1 MPDTAESFLAD
12 LDNPKPKG
20 PDTAESFLADLDRAT
35 PDQAASVRA
44 AIFGSEDPNAQP
56 APTEMVDLLL
66 ETRGHNARVE
76 SEAAKYG
83 KELDREAFPGIFKAA
98 PSDQALEFER
108 MGGAEG
114 YRKAERALALERMG
128 GTPTVGQVVSEVNAA
143 KQDARLA
150 EDASALRREEA
161 PWLIRHGARFAVG
174 ALEQAQAA
182 GEYVRENLI
191 RPAAPDIAE
200 AMRGLGGRYGMTP
213 EGTDAIR
220 RDTPGVPGAIAEMAG
235 QTAAFV
241 PQVALG
247 GVPGAAAVSTAAAGG
262 DAMAGLETAVFLK
275 TAGGLTRLFGGASQ
289 SVIRQVLAEGGAMTA
304 AGVATRMGFHGD
316 PGTLH
321 QAGVDA
327 LTGLA
332 FGIMG
337 GSARAKEAAKQYRA
351 ALESGKTLDAAAIE
365 AGIPP
370 EKIRN
375 IDLDAAMA
383 EGQRQREAAKAS
395 VTPVEAPLERPPQS
409 DVVARPAPEPTAP
422 EKPVSV
428 APVAPDAPASKTLVG
443 TDKRG
448 KEVWDIRGRYYVKD
462 GQGRYGAAHP
472 QEVAEAKASAQ
483 ASGQAP
489 AEASVSS
496 GLAKRR
502 FGGLTPDEV
511 RVALEATEAMPD
523 LGKYSL
529 REAAEGVV
537 PGAQTRVDRIFD
549 KNAGMDPGAK
559 DSFAD
564 YVRERAKSE
573 AADIYHSYDK
583 LREML
588 RSEYGDRIP
597 LFRAESPNKI
607 GNKNTLN
614 FMDTREGARK
624 YVRQGS
630 EPKERVLVAKMVP
643 IEDIAAVHARGAY
656 REFVVFNRE
665 SNSLETH
672 GLDARAQPPAPESAA
687 IEPRVG
693 TPTAEVVKRPS
704 ILDAAEKAGY
714 PGAKE
719 AREALDAIP
728 DSTTRWD
735 PVRKEWTRDP
745 VDFTEV
751 EARPMEAAPAEAPA
765 PRPSKQ
771 AERGALSL
779 APVGEL
785 VTDVARGVKRAFGS
799 FISRVEALDTPAA
812 KEAAAKAKVAA
823 DQTRAFRGEMGR
835 ELLAVEKLTG
845 QPIVTEHGKAATTL
859 ATPEFVPGKTY
870 AVSPLYDAMEGRS
883 VPADPAQARIIKAG
897 QALVSKRGEL
907 FQREGFQQYD
917 AQTDTWAPFQNRGG
931 EIAPR
936 IMTPEFSEIIQAG
949 PRSKAWRPTIEA
961 FADLNNVPVSEV
973 EAYFNSRHKEAN
985 GEGPEGAS
993 KRAQA
998 EFKRGF
1004 DRVPVVVRVGGENF
1018 RLFETN
1024 PATYF
1029 RRLAEAGASRL
1040 GVVKAFGQDTGT
1052 QNPVSDL
1059 RERFRTETGKPED
1072 FVALQRLLHG
1082 QSKDRPIV
1090 DPSSA
1095 TGGLVRN
1102 LGRAWTGLKELLLS
1116 GSAVTNIPESLGST
1130 RDVTG
1135 SLGLARAIFRAFR
1148 GSKDPIN
1155 ATVEALGYKTT
1166 DAINMS
1172 YDPANPRESTI
1183 RAFTEL
1189 ASRGTLRKFVEEIQE
1204 RVAAIGGKEFA
1215 DRLAAGK
1222 GGERDV
1228 QRLLVLG
1235 KSQAEARRLAAGQGT
1250 HAEYDAVG
1258 RSVPSSTV
1266 GANLSRAERSWVEN
1280 TRALKPINAIASYA
1294 HNTIRNAAMQG
1305 KAFLST
1311 MGTLADPSLTNAQR
1325 AKRAFAATRHLTG
1338 FVVGKSL
1345 QGAMQYFLMSSL
1357 IGGKT
1362 GASIAASEAEDDPAK
1377 FALTSFIMA
1386 TVGGPY
1392 AAAGRALFGDGDISA
1407 ISPQLSVALQ
1417 FKDALAGE
1425 GRYRDMP
1432 IEERMK
1438 AIGERV
1444 LPASK
1449 YIRGIAVATGLASEE
1464 SRNIDISRAAYWR
1477 WRREFDKPVN
1487 WGADLKDDNGYRTAL
1502 KSAYLDMTRGG
1513 DPEVVSKKVL
1523 AAIGGE
1529 DAIGKDKKKA
1539 AESIRRRM
1547 LLTAPAVKGKLDA
1560 LKSRIGD
1567 KAYKTL
1573 ETHDALLES
1582 LADSVQR
1589 GG

>member
-1 MPDTAESFLAD
+1 MP
-12 LDNPKPKG
+12 
-20 PDTAESFLADLDRAT
+20 
-35 PDQAASVRA
+35 
-44 AIFGSEDPNAQP
+44 DPNAIFDALDTEYQRREAEAGAFP
-56 APTEMVDLLL
+56 ADLAEIAKTTPYVAEKLARQRGWSPTAAVDPEAFAYETAERLLKEAPDTPDEDVLAIKAWAERRKGVNVVREETAAKAGQDMTSAAGSAFNATAVPLASEASRATFGIPEFVARKVVAPVVEAVTGANPATKDQVQAAQAQGREAHPFLSDLSGGVGATAGAMTLMVPAAGAMTPVLAKVGMSPGVASTVANLLAGAAHGGAVEGSAEGAL
-66 ETRGHNARVE
+66 RSGLFMGGQSALGRVFRGATPGAARYVA
-76 SEAAKYG
+76 SEAAAGSTASVLAQLATEGHADPARVLADGVVNALFGIGGARAASRAKA
-83 KELDREAFPGIFKAA
+83 REHVAAEVAKGREIPEIVSDDVFKAMWEESRNYPDPMVEA
-98 PSDQALEFER
+98 ASTRGEF
-108 MGGAEG
+108 
-114 YRKAERALALERMG
+114 
-128 GTPTVGQVVSEVNAA
+128 
-143 KQDARLA
+143 DARLA
-150 EDASALRREEA
+150 EMQASKAE
-161 PWLIRHGARFAVG
+161 I
-174 ALEQAQAA
+174 
-182 GEYVRENLI
+182 
-191 RPAAPDIAE
+191 PAIDPVAE
-200 AMRGLGGRYGMTP
+200 AK
-213 EGTDAIR
+213 A
-220 RDTPGVPGAIAEMAG
+220 
-235 QTAAFV
+235 TAAEF
-241 PQVALG
+241 
-247 GVPGAAAVSTAAAGG
+247 
-262 DAMAGLETAVFLK
+262 D
-275 TAGGLTRLFGGASQ
+275 
-289 SVIRQVLAEGGAMTA
+289 
-304 AGVATRMGFHGD
+304 
-316 PGTLH
+316 
-321 QAGVDA
+321 
-327 LTGLA
+327 
-332 FGIMG
+332 
-337 GSARAKEAAKQYRA
+337 
-351 ALESGKTLDAAAIE
+351 
-365 AGIPP
+365 
-370 EKIRN
+370 
-375 IDLDAAMA
+375 
-383 EGQRQREAAKAS
+383 
-395 VTPVEAPLERPPQS
+395 
-409 DVVARPAPEPTAP
+409 ARPTPEPTAP

-443 TDKRG
+443 MDNRG
-448 KEVWDIRGRYYVKD
+448 REVWDIRGRYYVKD

-483 ASGQAP
+483 G
-489 AEASVSS
+489 
-496 GLAKRR
+496 
-502 FGGLTPDEV
+502 
-511 RVALEATEAMPD
+511 
-523 LGKYSL
+523 
-529 REAAEGVV
+529 
-537 PGAQTRVDRIFD
+537 
-549 KNAGMDPGAK
+549 
-559 DSFAD
+559 
-564 YVRERAKSE
+564 
-573 AADIYHSYDK
+573 
-583 LREML
+583 
-588 RSEYGDRIP
+588 
-597 LFRAESPNKI
+597 
-607 GNKNTLN
+607 
-614 FMDTREGARK
+614 
-624 YVRQGS
+624 
-630 EPKERVLVAKMVP
+630 
-643 IEDIAAVHARGAY
+643 
-656 REFVVFNRE
+656 
-665 SNSLETH
+665 
-672 GLDARAQPPAPESAA
+672 AA
-687 IEPRVG
+687 IEPRVEA
-693 TPTAEVVKRPS
+693 PTAEVVKRPS
-704 ILDAAEKAGY
+704 ALDALERAGY

-765 PRPSKQ
+765 PRPGKQ

-845 QPIVTEHGKAATTL
+845 QPIVTEHGRAATTL

-961 FADLNNVPVSEV
+961 FADLNNVPVPEV

-1166 DAINMS
+1166 DAINTS

-1189 ASRGTLRKFVEEIQE
+1189 MSRGTLRKFVEEIQE
-1204 RVAAIGGKEFA
+1204 RVAAIGGKEWV
-1215 DRLAAGK
+1215 DGLAAGK
-1222 GGERDV
+1222 GKERDV

-1250 HAEYDAVG
+1250 QAEYDAVG

-1311 MGTLADPSLTNAQR
+1311 MGTLTDPSLTNAQR
-1325 AKRAFAATRHLTG
+1325 AQRAFAATRHLTG

-1362 GASIAASEAEDDPAK
+1362 GASIAASEAEDDPVK

-1392 AAAGRALFGDGDISA
+1392 AAAGRAMFGDGDISA

-1425 GRYRDMP
+1425 GRYRDLP

-1513 DPEVVSKKVL
+1513 DPEVVSKRVL

-1573 ETHDALLES
+1573 EAHDALLES